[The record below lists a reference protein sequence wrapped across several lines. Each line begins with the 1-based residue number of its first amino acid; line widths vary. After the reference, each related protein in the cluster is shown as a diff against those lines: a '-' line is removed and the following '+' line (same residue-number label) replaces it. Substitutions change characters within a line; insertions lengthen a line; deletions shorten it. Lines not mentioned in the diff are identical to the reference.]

1 MSNSIDVLEN
11 YNINTKDIQ
20 KLKDIGISTIQGL
33 YMTSRKTLLTIKGFT
48 EKKIKSIFNEANKIE
63 VYGLFQKA
71 TTFMKDRNKN
81 IFKLSTNSK
90 NLDYILKG
98 GIESGSLTEL
108 LGEKDSGKTDF
119 VHILSTASQKNYLKN
134 KIIFIDLDNTFN
146 QKKIADFSKALN
158 LNKKK
163 VLDNITLLNG
173 VEFFEEFMTKL
184 EISEKIQTGEYCLI
198 IIESFISIFQKLFE
212 AKSMI
217 SPLENILNIKM
228 DIESKLGQALLKLKN
243 IALLFNI
250 VVLITRRINDNKDDS
265 NDLCVLDPNTEIIL
279 GNECV
284 TRFKFKKIKYGKIKC
299 LVLNIPLLPEGDC
312 KFIINEKGIIDC

>member
-98 GIESGSLTEL
+98 GNSS
-108 LGEKDSGKTDF
+108 
-119 VHILSTASQKNYLKN
+119 V
-134 KIIFIDLDNTFN
+134 
-146 QKKIADFSKALN
+146 
-158 LNKKK
+158 
-163 VLDNITLLNG
+163 
-173 VEFFEEFMTKL
+173 
-184 EISEKIQTGEYCLI
+184 
-198 IIESFISIFQKLFE
+198 
-212 AKSMI
+212 
-217 SPLENILNIKM
+217 
-228 DIESKLGQALLKLKN
+228 
-243 IALLFNI
+243 
-250 VVLITRRINDNKDDS
+250 
-265 NDLCVLDPNTEIIL
+265 
-279 GNECV
+279 
-284 TRFKFKKIKYGKIKC
+284 RF
-299 LVLNIPLLPEGDC
+299 LR
-312 KFIINEKGIIDC
+312 